1 MNKIKLGFIGL
12 GYIGKI
18 HAIAC
23 FAMPLVFPDL
33 PFEVHLG
40 PVYKR
45 DLLSLPHFFEKGVK
59 SIGELLDAEGL
70 TAVDICTPN
79 YLHFEEAMKV
89 IDRGYDIYLEKPIGL
104 NGDEAFKIKEAA
116 IKKNVINQTALMY
129 RFMPAVA
136 QARDMVKNGEI
147 GQILNFKAMMLH
159 SGYLDPNRPI
169 SWKMKKATC
178 GGGAIVDMGIH
189 LIDAVRF
196 MLGEI
201 TSLRAQSR
209 TFFKQR
215 PSKQGSNIME
225 DVDVDDWTNVD
236 VELESGAWG
245 SIEASRISAEMEE
258 ETRFEIYGTK
268 GSIMI
273 STKHPDYAILYKKQ
287 ENRMYSGIY
296 DGEGAFTKYVR
307 TIYPGEK
314 FSMGYMVNMH
324 MASLI
329 NFFKNIC
336 EGRIVYQETPT
347 FEEAYK
353 DQLILDKIVNV

>member
-1 MNKIKLGFIGL
+1 MKEIKLGFIGL

-23 FAMPLVFPDL
+23 FAMPLVFQNL
-33 PFEVHLG
+33 PFKVRLG

-45 DLLSLPHFFEKGVK
+45 NFQDVPDFFEKNAV
-59 SIGELLDAEGL
+59 SVEELLNVEGL

-89 IDRGYDIYLEKPIGL
+89 IEKGYDIYLEKPIGL
-104 NGDEAFKIKEAA
+104 NAQEAFKIKRAA
-116 IKKNVINQTALMY
+116 EDKRIINQTALMY

-136 QARDMVKNGEI
+136 QARDMIKNGEI
-147 GQILNFKAMMLH
+147 GELLNFKAMMLH
-159 SGYLDPNRPI
+159 SGYLDPKRPI
-169 SWKMKKATC
+169 SWKLKKATC
-178 GGGAIVDMGIH
+178 GGGSIVDMGIH

-201 TSLRAQSR
+201 TSLEVKSK
-209 TFFKQR
+209 TFFKER
-215 PSKQGSNIME
+215 PSSYDSDTME
-225 DVDVDDWTNVD
+225 KVDVDDWTGVN

-245 SIEASRISAEMEE
+245 LIETSRISAEAEE
-258 ETRFEIYGTK
+258 ETRFQIYGTE

-273 STKHPDYAILYKKQ
+273 STKHPDYAILYNKK
-287 ENRMYSGIY
+287 ENRTYSGTY
-296 DGEGAFTKYVR
+296 KDEGAFTKYVR
-307 TIYPGEK
+307 SIYPGEK

-329 NFFKNIC
+329 NFFTNVT
-336 EGRIVYQETPT
+336 ERRVVYSETPT

-353 DQLILDKIVNV
+353 DQLILDRIVGN